1 MTFKGI
7 EAGDLAGLSAAWMA
21 AKDAE
26 KTAQDQRRIIE
37 DRMLSLIGLPE
48 AFDGTENAAAPG
60 FKIKLVGRLNHKI
73 DSDKLQEIAA
83 ENGLTDHLSSLF
95 RWKPEI
101 NVRSWKAAD
110 ESITN
115 ALLDAITT
123 TPGRPSFSIEH
134 QEK

>member
-1 MTFKGI
+1 MSLS
-7 EAGDLAGLSAAWMA
+7 DLSAQWIA

-26 KTAQDQRRIIE
+26 KAAQEERRLIE
-37 DRMLSLIGLPE
+37 DRMLSLIGLPA

-60 FKIKLVGRLNHKI
+60 FKIKLIGRLNHKI

-110 ESITN
+110 ESITT
-115 ALLDAITT
+115 ALLEAITT

>member
-1 MTFKGI
+1 MTYRLI
-7 EAGDLAGLSAAWMA
+7 EERDLAGLSAAWIA

-26 KTAQDQRRIIE
+26 KTAQDERRMIE

-48 AFDGTENAAAPG
+48 AFEGTENAAASG
-60 FKIKLVGRLNHKI
+60 YKIKLVGRLNHKI

-101 NVRSWKAAD
+101 NARSWKSAD
-110 ESITN
+110 DSITRP
-115 ALLDAITT
+115 LLDAITT
-123 TPGRPSFSIEH
+123 TPGRPSFSIEN
-134 QEK
+134 QE

>member
-1 MTFKGI
+1 MSLS
-7 EAGDLAGLSAAWMA
+7 DLSAQWIA

-26 KTAQDQRRIIE
+26 KAAQEERRLIE

-48 AFDGTENAAAPG
+48 AFEGTENAAAPG

-110 ESITN
+110 ESITT
-115 ALLDAITT
+115 ALLEAITT

>member
-1 MTFKGI
+1 MSLS
-7 EAGDLAGLSAAWMA
+7 DLSAQWMA

-26 KTAQDQRRIIE
+26 KAAQEERRLIE
-37 DRMLSLIGLPE
+37 DRMLSLIGMPE
-48 AFDGTENAAAPG
+48 AFEGTENAAAPG
-60 FKIKLVGRLNHKI
+60 IKIKLVGRLNHKI

-110 ESITN
+110 ESITT
-115 ALLDAITT
+115 ALLEAITT

>member
-1 MTFKGI
+1 MSLS
-7 EAGDLAGLSAAWMA
+7 DLSAQWIA

-26 KTAQDQRRIIE
+26 KAAQEERRLIE

-60 FKIKLVGRLNHKI
+60 FKIKLVGRLNHRI
-73 DSDKLQEIAA
+73 DSDKLQDIAA

-110 ESITN
+110 ESITT
-115 ALLDAITT
+115 ALLEAITT